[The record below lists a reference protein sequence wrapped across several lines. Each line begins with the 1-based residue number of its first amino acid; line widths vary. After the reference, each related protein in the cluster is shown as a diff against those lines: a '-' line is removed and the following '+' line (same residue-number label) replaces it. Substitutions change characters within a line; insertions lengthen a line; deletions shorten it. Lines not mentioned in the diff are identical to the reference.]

1 VNLVVQQSLRTPTE
15 PSFGNCCTRGIRGL
29 VFGSLFTKRSTNRT
43 LFFAVASAVA
53 VLTED
58 SRFRRGFDR
67 SACARVRVA
76 ADAHADVA
84 ALTPLAALL
93 RQVLNDRL
101 ASLLSSA
108 SILSRD
114 QYRGERSMRRHCG
127 GRSRRKRS
135 YRPARS
141 SSRSTQARS
150 RSGTLCNR
158 SRRSPANWRHAG
170 SKIAVHDA
178 ANSVPVVDPAPLNTL
193 AADLNT
199 VWTDPSTDARLK
211 KRIVRAVIHEV
222 IADVDAEAAEIV
234 LVIHWVGG
242 VHGEIRLPRRR
253 RGQRSS
259 TSADVI
265 TAVRQLVLI
274 ANDNLIAGILEQE
287 RVADRLRQSVDA

>member
-1 VNLVVQQSLRTPTE
+1 
-15 PSFGNCCTRGIRGL
+15 
-29 VFGSLFTKRSTNRT
+29 
-43 LFFAVASAVA
+43 
-53 VLTED
+53 
-58 SRFRRGFDR
+58 
-67 SACARVRVA
+67 
-76 ADAHADVA
+76 
-84 ALTPLAALL
+84 
-93 RQVLNDRL
+93 
-101 ASLLSSA
+101 
-108 SILSRD
+108 
-114 QYRGERSMRRHCG
+114 
-127 GRSRRKRS
+127 
-135 YRPARS
+135 
-141 SSRSTQARS
+141 
-150 RSGTLCNR
+150 
-158 SRRSPANWRHAG
+158 
-170 SKIAVHDA
+170 
-178 ANSVPVVDPAPLNTL
+178 VPVVDPAPLNTL

-242 VHGEIRLPRRR
+242 VHSEIRLPRRR